1 MKYKP
6 KNKNSNWDDHCGMV
20 AQACT
25 ETVVVK
31 DGRGGTQSQKLPV
44 VTHRTSIGLSINGW
58 EKGLDLY
65 RKQAQQ
71 YA

>member
-1 MKYKP
+1 M
-6 KNKNSNWDDHCGMV
+6 NENSNWGDHCGMV

-25 ETVVVK
+25 ETVAVK
-31 DGRGGTQSQKLPV
+31 DGSDGTQQRTLPV
-44 VTHRTSIGLSINGW
+44 VTHRTPSGLTIQDW
-58 EKGLDLY
+58 KTGLDLY